1 MKIDACIKSD
11 RGIGSPMSESL
22 RLVNA
27 ADDAELEELSAFA
40 RCLSAAARVE
50 RDRRTKP
57 KRRSKMME
65 IRP

>member
-1 MKIDACIKSD
+1 
-11 RGIGSPMSESL
+11 MSESL
-22 RLVNA
+22 RLVNV